1 MPTSVSVG
9 ETLFYKASFRGIHA
23 ARASLKII
31 EKKVFEKDSVYHIQF
46 RARTRSAFDYIFPID
61 DKVDL
66 WVDVKTFLPVKIS
79 ENISE
84 GNFKRSANLIFNRKN
99 NYAIIDNDTLKIEE
113 SIPSLHILCFIF
125 FESITLEVLKI
136 KKYL

>member
-23 ARASLKII
+23 ASASLKVI
-31 EKKVFEKDSVYHIQF
+31 EKKMIEKDSAYHIQF

-66 WVDVKTFLPVKIS
+66 WVDAKTFLPIKVS

-99 NYAIIDNDTLKIEE
+99 NYEIIAAFPD
-113 SIPSLHILCFIF
+113 SINF
-125 FESITLEVLKI
+125 FESFSVTSI
-136 KKYL
+136 